1 MTINAVPGDPLAN
14 SYVSVAQATLFL
26 GERLA
31 VEAWYTPHLEAPVT
45 LQQRRE
51 AALMQATRLLDEQVG
66 WYGFPAT
73 TTQAL
78 AWPQVGQEDAWGRPV
93 DAVSVPINVQR
104 ATTYYALTLLEAEEL
119 LFVTTQAVATG
130 EGRIKTLKMG
140 ETTITYQDEGQGST
154 STVATM
160 RARIP
165 TEVWLLLK
173 PYGMVPG
180 FGMIPVLRT

>member
-1 MTINAVPGDPLAN
+1 MALDATPGGVLSN
-14 SYVSVAQATLFL
+14 SYVSVAQATIFL

-66 WYGFPAT
+66 WYGMPAT

-93 DAVSVPINVQR
+93 DAVSVPVNVQR

-119 LFVTTQAVATG
+119 LFATTQAVATG

-140 ETTITYQDEGQGST
+140 ETTITYQDEGQAAT
-154 STVATM
+154 STAAAV

>member
-1 MTINAVPGDPLAN
+1 MTIDAVPGSPTAN
-14 SYVSVAQATLFL
+14 SYVSVAQATVFL

-51 AALMQATRLLDEQVG
+51 AALMQATRLLDEQVA
-66 WYGFPAT
+66 WYGLPAT

-78 AWPQVGQEDAWGRPV
+78 AWPQAGQSDAWGRPIEGT
-93 DAVSVPINVQR
+93 SVPMNIQR
-104 ATTYYALTLLEAEEL
+104 ATAYYALALLEAEEL

-140 ETTITYQDEGQGST
+140 ETTITYQDEGQTTT
-154 STVATM
+154 STVAAV
-160 RARIP
+160 RARVP
-165 TEVWLLLK
+165 SEVWLLLK